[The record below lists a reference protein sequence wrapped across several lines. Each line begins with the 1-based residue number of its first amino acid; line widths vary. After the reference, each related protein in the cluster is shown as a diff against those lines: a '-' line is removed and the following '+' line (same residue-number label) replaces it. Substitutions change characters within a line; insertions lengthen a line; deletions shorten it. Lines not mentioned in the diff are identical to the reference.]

1 MTSVDIAKAARPRFR
16 AYQLCLTILLALCL
30 ALLAGCS
37 SQNLYANQSEQHAN
51 EMIAVLGENGIEA
64 SKEPGEE
71 GMYNVN
77 VPQSD
82 FAKAVD
88 LLRAR
93 GLPREQF
100 ESLGTI
106 FKPGGLNE
114 TPLAQRARLV
124 YGLQQELS
132 ETINEIDGVVTARV
146 QLAMPQPDPLSQDIK
161 PSSASVLV
169 KYRTGFDLRSQTS
182 AIKAL
187 VANGV
192 EGLTYEKV
200 SVVMVPAQ
208 ALPQAK
214 VANDSISFGTLGQ
227 IILGLG
233 ALGLLLVALRAL
245 AKARRRQRATN
256 SIVPGSGT

>member
-1 MTSVDIAKAARPRFR
+1 MMEGLMGVSSHRT
-16 AYQLCLTILLALCL
+16 AYVHPFLLAV
-30 ALLAGCS
+30 LLAFSLLLGGCS
-37 SQNLYANQSEQHAN
+37 KQNLYANQSEAHAN

-64 SKEPGEE
+64 EKTAGEE
-71 GMYNVN
+71 GTYNVN
-77 VPQSD
+77 VSQAD
-82 FAKAVD
+82 FAKAVE

-114 TPLAQRARLV
+114 TPLAQRARLIF
-124 YGLQQELS
+124 GLQQELS
-132 ETINEIDGVVTARV
+132 QTINEIDGVVTARV
-146 QLAMPQPDPLSQDIK
+146 QLAMPQPDPLSQEIK

-192 EGLTYEKV
+192 EGLSYDNV

-208 ALPQAK
+208 ALPQPKRAD
-214 VANDSISFGTLGQ
+214 DSVSFATLGQ
-227 IILGLG
+227 IFLGG
-233 ALGLLLVALRAL
+233 IALIALLFAGRAMLRSRRKQRSATDL
-245 AKARRRQRATN
+245 AREGN
-256 SIVPGSGT
+256 V

>member
-1 MTSVDIAKAARPRFR
+1 MMPFRPGQTVSKT
-16 AYQLCLTILLALCL
+16 ATASPALLAVLL
-30 ALLAGCS
+30 LLLVLLAGCS
-37 SQNLYANQSEQHAN
+37 KQNLYANQSEQHAN

-64 SKEPGEE
+64 AKSEGEE
-71 GMYNVN
+71 GTYNIDVS
-77 VPQSD
+77 QSD
-82 FAKAVD
+82 FAKAIEI
-88 LLRAR
+88 LRSR

-114 TPLAQRARLV
+114 TPLAQRARLT
-124 YGLQQELS
+124 YGLQQELNQ
-132 ETINEIDGVVTARV
+132 TINEIDGVVNARV
-146 QLAMPQPDPLSQDIK
+146 QLAMPTPNALGQEAK

-192 EGLTYEKV
+192 EGLNYDDV

-208 ALPQAK
+208 ALPQPKDAG
-214 VANDSISFGTLGQ
+214 DSISLATLGK
-227 IILGLG
+227 IVLGLF
-233 ALGLLLVALRAL
+233 ALFILMFAGRAL
-245 AKARRRQRATN
+245 MRSRRKRPTAVDLVETEKA
-256 SIVPGSGT
+256 

>member
-1 MTSVDIAKAARPRFR
+1 MTTITGLQRSRWSKYALWVALL
-16 AYQLCLTILLALCL
+16 LCLMM
-30 ALLAGCS
+30 LAGCGK
-37 SQNLYANQSEQHAN
+37 QNLYANQSEQHAN

-64 SKEPGEE
+64 DKEAGEE
-71 GMYNVN
+71 GTYSVN
-77 VPQSD
+77 VTQGD
-82 FAKAVD
+82 FAKAVE

-132 ETINEIDGVVTARV
+132 QTISEIDGVVSARV

-169 KYRTGFDLRSQTS
+169 KYRTGFDLRSQTG
-182 AIKAL
+182 AIKSL

-208 ALPQAK
+208 ALPQNKNA
-214 VANDSISFGTLGQ
+214 ADSVSFGTLGR
-227 IILGLG
+227 ILLGL
-233 ALGLLLVALRAL
+233 AAAALLLFAVRAI
-245 AKARRRQRATN
+245 ARSRRRGRTAGAA
-256 SIVPGSGT
+256 VPAVQEEL

>member
-1 MTSVDIAKAARPRFR
+1 MEHRRSSASPLLIAAV
-16 AYQLCLTILLALCL
+16 LALL
-30 ALLAGCS
+30 LLLAGCGK
-37 SQNLYANQSEQHAN
+37 QNLYAKQSEQHAN

-64 SKEPGEE
+64 DKEAGEE
-71 GMYNVN
+71 GTYNVN
-77 VPQSD
+77 VAQAD
-82 FAKAVD
+82 FAKAVE
-88 LLRAR
+88 LLRSR

-114 TPLAQRARLV
+114 TPLAQRARLIF
-124 YGLQQELS
+124 GLQQELS
-132 ETINEIDGVVTARV
+132 QTINEIDGVVTARV
-146 QLAMPQPDPLSQDIK
+146 QLAMPQPDPLSQEIQ

-192 EGLTYEKV
+192 EGLNYENV

-208 ALPQAK
+208 ALPQPRRAE
-214 VANDSISFGTLGQ
+214 DSISFATLGQ
-227 IILGLG
+227 ILLGLV
-233 ALGLLLVALRAL
+233 AFAILLFAGRAL
-245 AKARRRQRATN
+245 LRTRRRQRAASALTPESN
-256 SIVPGSGT
+256 R

>member
-1 MTSVDIAKAARPRFR
+1 MMAADLGAIRFEVS
-16 AYQLCLTILLALCL
+16 AYRGLWLAVILALAL
-30 ALLAGCS
+30 LLAGCS
-37 SQNLYANQSEQHAN
+37 QQNLYANQSEQHAN
-51 EMIAVLGENGIEA
+51 EMIAVLGENGIVADKEA
-64 SKEPGEE
+64 GEE
-71 GMYNVN
+71 GTYNVN
-77 VPQSD
+77 VAQAD
-82 FAKAVD
+82 FAKAVEV
-88 LLRAR
+88 LRSR

-132 ETINEIDGVVTARV
+132 QTINEIDGVVTARV
-146 QLAMPQPDPLSQDIK
+146 QLAMPQPDPLSQDIR

-169 KYRTGFDLRSQTS
+169 KYRTGFDLRSQTA

-192 EGLTYEKV
+192 EGLSYDNV

-208 ALPQAK
+208 ALPQPRRD
-214 VANDSISFGTLGQ
+214 NDSISFATLGQ
-227 IILGLG
+227 IMLGIT
-233 ALGLLLVALRAL
+233 AFFVLLFAGRVLLRARKKQRAATELVAE
-245 AKARRRQRATN
+245 N
-256 SIVPGSGT
+256 SR

>member
-1 MTSVDIAKAARPRFR
+1 MWFAVLIG
-16 AYQLCLTILLALCL
+16 LLLVLT
-30 ALLAGCS
+30 GCS
-37 SQNLYANQSEQHAN
+37 KQNLYANQSEQHAN
-51 EMIAVLGENGIEA
+51 EMIAVLGENGIQADKEA
-64 SKEPGEE
+64 GEE
-71 GMYNVN
+71 GTYNVN
-77 VPQSD
+77 VSQAD
-82 FAKAVD
+82 FAKSVE

-132 ETINEIDGVVTARV
+132 QTINEIDGVVTARV
-146 QLAMPQPDPLSQDIK
+146 QLAMPQPDPLSQDIR

-192 EGLTYEKV
+192 EGLSYDNV

-208 ALPQAK
+208 ALPQPK
-214 VANDSISFGTLGQ
+214 RDNDSISFATLGQ
-227 IILGLG
+227 ILLGII
-233 ALGLLLVALRAL
+233 ALFVIFFAGRALLHSRRKQRTTTELVAESNR
-245 AKARRRQRATN
+245 
-256 SIVPGSGT
+256 

>member
-1 MTSVDIAKAARPRFR
+1 MMITGWRAIRVEGTASRSLWLSV
-16 AYQLCLTILLALCL
+16 ILAFAL
-30 ALLAGCS
+30 LLAGCS
-37 SQNLYANQSEQHAN
+37 QQNLYANQSEEHAN
-51 EMIAVLGENGIEA
+51 EMIAVLGEHGIVADKEA
-64 SKEPGEE
+64 GEE
-71 GMYNVN
+71 GTYNVN
-77 VPQSD
+77 VAQAD
-82 FAKAVD
+82 FAKAVE
-88 LLRAR
+88 LLRSR

-132 ETINEIDGVVTARV
+132 QTINEIDGVVTARV
-146 QLAMPQPDPLSQDIK
+146 QLAMPQPDPLSQDIR

-192 EGLTYEKV
+192 EGLSYDNV

-208 ALPQAK
+208 ALPQPRRDE
-214 VANDSISFGTLGQ
+214 DSISFATLGQ
-227 IILGLG
+227 ILLGILAFFVLLFAGR
-233 ALGLLLVALRAL
+233 ALLRARKKQRASTELVAENTR
-245 AKARRRQRATN
+245 
-256 SIVPGSGT
+256 

>member
-1 MTSVDIAKAARPRFR
+1 MTHTDMGAIGHDIARRQGVLLA
-16 AYQLCLTILLALCL
+16 LLLALCL
-30 ALLAGCS
+30 LLAGCS
-37 SQNLYANQSEQHAN
+37 KQNLYANQSEEHAN

-64 SKEPGEE
+64 EKTEGEE
-71 GMYNVN
+71 GTYNIN
-77 VPQSD
+77 VAQAD

-114 TPLAQRARLV
+114 TPLAQRARLI

-132 ETINEIDGVVTARV
+132 QTINEIDGVVTARV

-192 EGLTYEKV
+192 EGLSYDNV

-208 ALPQAK
+208 ALPQTK
-214 VANDSISFGTLGQ
+214 QDNGSISFATLGQ
-227 IILGLG
+227 ILLAIIAFLV
-233 ALGLLLVALRAL
+233 LLVAGRKLLRAR
-245 AKARRRQRATN
+245 KKQRASAELVAEN
-256 SIVPGSGT
+256 SP

>member
-1 MTSVDIAKAARPRFR
+1 MMTASNGAIGRKLNQGHQIWLVVLVVF
-16 AYQLCLTILLALCL
+16 CLLV
-30 ALLAGCS
+30 AGCGK
-37 SQNLYANQSEQHAN
+37 QNLYANQSEEHAN
-51 EMIAVLGENGIEA
+51 EMIAVLGENGIVAAKEA
-64 SKEPGEE
+64 GEE
-71 GMYNVN
+71 GTYNVN
-77 VPQSD
+77 VAQSD
-82 FAKAVD
+82 FAKAVE
-88 LLRAR
+88 LLRSR

-124 YGLQQELS
+124 FGLQQELS
-132 ETINEIDGVVTARV
+132 QTINEIDGVVTARV
-146 QLAMPQPDPLSQDIK
+146 QLAMPQPDPLSQEIR

-192 EGLTYEKV
+192 EGLNYDNV

-208 ALPQAK
+208 ALPQPK
-214 VANDSISFGTLGQ
+214 VAGDSISFATLGK
-227 IILGLG
+227 ILLAMIAFGVLMVAG
-233 ALGLLLVALRAL
+233 RALLRSRKKQPATTELVAENNR
-245 AKARRRQRATN
+245 
-256 SIVPGSGT
+256 

>member
-1 MTSVDIAKAARPRFR
+1 MMTMRVSATGQLRSRSVHP
-16 AYQLCLTILLALCL
+16 LLLATMLTFCL
-30 ALLAGCS
+30 LFAGCS
-37 SQNLYANQSEQHAN
+37 EQNLYANQSEQHAN

-64 SKEPGEE
+64 SKSAGEE
-71 GMYNVN
+71 GTYNVN
-77 VPQSD
+77 VAQAD
-82 FAKAVD
+82 FAKAVE

-114 TPLAQRARLV
+114 TPLAQRARLIF
-124 YGLQQELS
+124 GLQQELS
-132 ETINEIDGVVTARV
+132 QTINEIDGVVTARV
-146 QLAMPQPDPLSQDIK
+146 QLAMPQPDPLSQEIK

-182 AIKAL
+182 AIKSL

-192 EGLTYEKV
+192 EGLNYDNV

-208 ALPQAK
+208 ALPQPKRAD
-214 VANDSISFGTLGQ
+214 DSVSFATLGQ
-227 IILGLG
+227 IFLGLI
-233 ALGLLLVALRAL
+233 ALIALLFAGRAL
-245 AKARRRQRATN
+245 ARSRKKQRTATDLTPE
-256 SIVPGSGT
+256 SII

>member
-1 MTSVDIAKAARPRFR
+1 MTFAKDHWAKGW
-16 AYQLCLTILLALCL
+16 LGWSLLLAVCL
-30 ALLAGCS
+30 LMLGGCS

-64 SKEPGEE
+64 DKEAGEE

-77 VPQSD
+77 VAQSD
-82 FAKAVD
+82 FAKAVE

-124 YGLQQELS
+124 FGLQQELS
-132 ETINEIDGVVTARV
+132 QTISEIDGVVTARV

-208 ALPQAK
+208 SLPQTK
-214 VANDSISFGTLGQ
+214 TDNDSISFSTLGQ
-227 IILGLG
+227 ILLGL
-233 ALGLLLVALRAL
+233 AAFGLLLFGVRAL
-245 AKARRRQRATN
+245 GRSRRKQRTT
-256 SIVPGSGT
+256 SLTVPDSSL

>member
-1 MTSVDIAKAARPRFR
+1 MMAGTQGGIVSRFGIASPA
-16 AYQLCLTILLALCL
+16 LLAMFMAL
-30 ALLAGCS
+30 ALLLSGCS
-37 SQNLYANQSEQHAN
+37 QQNLYANQTEEHAN

-64 SKEPGEE
+64 QKSPGEE
-71 GMYNVN
+71 GTYNVD
-77 VPQSD
+77 VAQGD
-82 FAKAVD
+82 FAKAVEI
-88 LLRAR
+88 LRAR

-114 TPLAQRARLV
+114 TPLAQRARLI

-132 ETINEIDGVVTARV
+132 QTISEIDGVVTARV
-146 QLAMPQPDPLSQDIK
+146 QLAMPQPDPLSQEIK

-192 EGLTYEKV
+192 EGLAYDNV

-208 ALPQAK
+208 ALPQDKNAG
-214 VANDSISFGTLGQ
+214 DTISLATLGK
-227 IILGLG
+227 IL
-233 ALGLLLVALRAL
+233 LGLLAFAILVFAGRAMMR
-245 AKARRRQRATN
+245 ARRKRAVSAELVETN
-256 SIVPGSGT
+256 ST